1 MLSPACIRW
10 QPTRSHW
17 LISAHRLSAVRHANR
32 ITVVEKGKIV
42 EAGPHDALIDK
53 SQGQYAHLW
62 KMQGGQASAGG
73 AA

>member
-1 MLSPACIRW
+1 
-10 QPTRSHW
+10 
-17 LISAHRLSAVRHANR
+17 VRHANR
-32 ITVVEKGKIV
+32 ITVVERGKIV

-53 SQGQYAHLW
+53 SQGLYAHLW